1 MSLHAVILAGGSGT
15 RFWPLSRAKKPKQF
29 LALVTERT
37 LIAET
42 FARVA
47 PLCPSERTWV
57 VCGKDHVEGVRAAL
71 PDLPAAHLIV
81 EPVARNTAPAIGL
94 ACVHALRDL
103 FAATADS
110 ATSGKAAE
118 ALRRFTRDGLA
129 PPPQKRGS
137 RSSGTSAARGL
148 PLKRQ

>member
-29 LALVTERT
+29 LALVTKRT

-57 VCGKDHVEGVRAAL
+57 VCGKDHVEGVRAGK
-71 PDLPAAHLIV
+71 PDRGRGI
-81 EPVARNTAPAIGL
+81 ARHRL
-94 ACVHALRDL
+94 DDQMRQDRK
-103 FAATADS
+103 S
-110 ATSGKAAE
+110 
-118 ALRRFTRDGLA
+118 TRLN
-129 PPPQKRGS
+129 
-137 RSSGTSAARGL
+137 SSHVRISYAVFCL
-148 PLKRQ
+148 